1 MTAINRRNF
10 LRLSG
15 AGLAA
20 SVVAACGAATTGFST
35 SGSATGAP
43 GISAGAVAAATP
55 RPTLTGAAFSPDVEI
70 GLTAAPDS
78 VNIFSGQTTKVWKLS
93 GEVLQ
98 GDPGTLQPLTD
109 TYLGPI
115 MRLNKGQRV
124 RIDFTN
130 QLPQESI
137 IHWHGMHVPAEMD
150 GHPRYV
156 VANGGSY
163 TYEFEVLNRAG
174 TYWYHPHPHGRT
186 GPQVYAGMA
195 GFLLVSDDEE
205 RSLGLPDGEYDI
217 PLVIQDR
224 TFNSSN
230 QLVYGGNGMMDQM
243 MGFLGN
249 QVLVNGQPD
258 FTLSVST
265 RAYRLR
271 LLNGSNSRIYKLA
284 WDDGTPL
291 TVIGNDG
298 GLLEKP
304 VQYPYVT
311 MGPAERVELW
321 VDFSDRPVGSKL
333 VMQNWYAAS
342 SQGMMGGG
350 MMGGGRRSSSVQGG
364 AFPIFTVSVDKQ
376 VNEPATLPSRL
387 STIKRIPESEAVTT
401 RRVNLRMQPPG
412 GWTLNGRTF
421 EMTDVAPDEQVKL
434 GTTEIWEFV
443 NGGGMMGGM
452 SLPHPIHMHGQQFQ
466 VLDRSVNSGGRRAWE
481 AVKDGYVDGGW
492 KDTVLV
498 MPGERVRVLRRFA
511 DFTGLFL
518 YHCHNLEHE
527 DMGMMRNFE
536 IVA

>member
-78 VNIFSGQTTKVWKLS
+78 VNIFSGQATKVWKLS

-156 VANGGSY
+156 VGNGGSY

-195 GFLLVSDDEE
+195 GFLLVSDEEE
-205 RSLGLPDGEYDI
+205 RALELPDGEYDI

-333 VMQNWYAAS
+333 VMQNWYVAS
-342 SQGMMGGG
+342 SQG